1 MTVESPVGG
10 GRLSVL
16 TGSVFAVRTR
26 RTAGALLCRCRCL
39 LVLVWLWDRCW
50 RSLSA
55 VCCLLLAVSCWALVL
70 VRRLLGR
77 GPFWSVA
84 LRRLLCVCFVGCLR
98 GLSLV
103 FLWVACGVSWRVT
116 GSFFR
121 FPVFLFTVA
130 WLVAVSYGAGRGRPV
145 SWCGGV
151 LFCERTTWSR

>member
-1 MTVESPVGG
+1 MCSGFSVALVVTVESPVGG

-77 GPFWSVA
+77 GP
-84 LRRLLCVCFVGCLR
+84 LLVCIFCVDCFVVVSSGVYVGCRLC
-98 GLSLV
+98 
-103 FLWVACGVSWRVT
+103 FCG
-116 GSFFR
+116 
-121 FPVFLFTVA
+121 
-130 WLVAVSYGAGRGRPV
+130 WLVVFRG
-145 SWCGGV
+145 
-151 LFCERTTWSR
+151 E